1 MLTLYHHPLSANS
14 RRVWILL
21 LEKNLPFELVALKLD
36 GDQLQPKFL
45 ELNPFHQVPVLV
57 DDGFR
62 VVESLAILDYLEA
75 KYPTPPMLPIAP
87 QAVGVVRMVQL
98 LTLTALRPALIPL
111 TYQMLGTKTYEP
123 QALETARQEVETV
136 FKFFEQLLGK
146 QRYFGGEALT
156 LADITA
162 STSVLTC
169 HHLDISLQP
178 FAKLQAW
185 CERLLQRSAWQ
196 TTEPSAETI
205 AAFKQARS

>member
-21 LEKNLPFELVALKLD
+21 LEKNLPFELVPLKLD
-36 GDQLQPKFL
+36 GDQLQPEFL

-62 VVESLAILDYLEA
+62 VVESLAILDYLET
-75 KYPTPPMLPIAP
+75 KHPTPPMLPILP
-87 QAVGVVRMVQL
+87 QAVAVVRMVQL
-98 LTLTALRPALIPL
+98 LTLTALRPALTPL
-111 TYQMLGTKTYEP
+111 TYQMLGVKTYEP

-136 FKFFEQLLGK
+136 FKFFEQLLGDLP
-146 QRYFGGEALT
+146 YFGGEALT

-162 STSVLTC
+162 SPSVLSC
-169 HHLDISLQP
+169 RYLDVSLQP
-178 FAKLQAW
+178 FTKLRAW
-185 CERLLQRSAWQ
+185 SEWLLQRPAWQ
-196 TTEPSAETI
+196 TTEPSAEAI